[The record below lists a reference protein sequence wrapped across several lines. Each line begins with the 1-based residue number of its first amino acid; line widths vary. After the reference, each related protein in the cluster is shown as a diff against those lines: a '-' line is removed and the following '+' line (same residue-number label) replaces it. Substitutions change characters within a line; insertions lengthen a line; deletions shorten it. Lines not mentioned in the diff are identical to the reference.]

1 MNPQKH
7 SQRSVDDIEELKRM
21 ILDDAID
28 DGDGGRKGR
37 YDVQVNARNNYES

>member
-21 ILDDAID
+21 RLGDAID
-28 DGDGGRKGR
+28 DERRKDI
-37 YDVQVNARNNYES
+37 DVGLSR